1 MQSYEFTGF
10 GDAAGFARTTRSVP
24 GLKSNEILVRVRAAS
39 VNYRD
44 LMVLNGT
51 YPVPARI
58 GLVPISD
65 GAGEVCAIG
74 GEVTRFAVGDR
85 VAGTYFSRWR
95 DGRLTRELAAHQLG
109 ARQDG
114 MLTEYRALDEEEA
127 VAVPAHLSFEEAATL
142 PCAALTAWSGVNGW
156 RPIVPGDNVLVVG
169 GGGIALFAVQ
179 FAKIFG
185 ARVIAVTSK
194 RDKAAPLRALGADEV
209 VVSSEIAD
217 WDKRALE
224 MTGGHGVE
232 HVVEAVGPATLARSI
247 RSCAF
252 DAEITLIGIFTG
264 EAGFDGSAFAGRLVT
279 VRRVAVGSR
288 AAFEAMNRAI
298 ALHQLR
304 PVIDRVFPFADAQD
318 AYRHFATGERTGK
331 VVIAGAA

>member
-10 GDAAGFARTTRSVP
+10 GDAAGLKRRERAVP
-24 GLKSNEILVRVRAAS
+24 DLKSNQILVRVRATS

-44 LMVLNGT
+44 VMVLNGT
-51 YPVPARI
+51 YPVPARV

-74 GEVTRFAVGDR
+74 QEVVRFAVGDR
-85 VAGTYFSRWR
+85 VAGTYFNRWR
-95 DGRLTRELAAHQLG
+95 DGRLTRELAGHQLG
-109 ARQDG
+109 ARHDG

-127 VAVPAHLSFEEAATL
+127 VAVPSHLSFEEAATL
-142 PCAALTAWSGVNGW
+142 PCAALTGWSGVNGY
-156 RPIVPGDNVLVVG
+156 RPVVPGDTVLVVG
-169 GGGIALFAVQ
+169 GGAVALFAVQ

-194 RDKAAPLRALGADEV
+194 SDKATLLRSLGADEV
-209 VVSSEIAD
+209 VVSSEVTE
-217 WDKRALE
+217 WDKLVLE
-224 MTGGHGVE
+224 MTGGRGVE

-252 DAEITLIGIFTG
+252 DAEIALIGIFMG

-298 ALHQLR
+298 GLHRLR

-318 AYRHFATGERTGK
+318 AYRHFVANERTGK